1 MRRLQKRKYIRLS
14 CFLGV
19 ILLAL
24 LLQLFMQVNAFG
36 LLFSLLFFFVGFHL
50 FRSGSKN
57 RDRNKQWIG
66 KFHRLESNY
75 ELQDLQISHGF
86 TDVKLDLTKAM
97 ISEGEKQIMISG
109 WIGDVNIYLPYDL
122 EVSVDASV
130 TLGKLEV
137 LGREARGFRPHL
149 ETETPGYAM
158 SKRKVKILVSVLF
171 GDVSVRCL

>member
-1 MRRLQKRKYIRLS
+1 VRQLHRRKYIRLA

-19 ILLAL
+19 ILLAV
-24 LLQLFMQVNAFG
+24 LFQTYMGVNSFG
-36 LLFSLLFFFVGFHL
+36 LLFSFLFFYVGLRL

-57 RDRNKQWIG
+57 RGRSKQWIG

-75 ELQDLQISHGF
+75 ELQDLQIFHGI

-97 ISEGEKQIMISG
+97 VPEGEKQLVISG

-122 EVSVDASV
+122 EVSVEASV
-130 TLGKLEV
+130 TWGELEV

-149 ETETPGYAM
+149 EAETPGYAG
-158 SKRKVKILVSVLF
+158 SKRKVKIWASVLF
-171 GDVSVRCL
+171 GDVSVRRL